1 MSVVDV
7 SFAIIALNV
16 RGLPVSAKTKRPP
29 CLPSDG
35 ASTTSGSSG
44 SGCGSWY
51 SATSAARRRHPAE
64 ADGSHQD
71 DDEEQP
77 ARCRQRARHFT

>member
-44 SGCGSWY
+44 ERMRIVVFGHLGG
-51 SATSAARRRHPAE
+51 TPPAPRQGY
-64 ADGSHQD
+64 GSHHD
-71 DDEEQP
+71 EDEEQP